1 MTGDSAKPA
10 GLTDERSRRAGK
22 PGRRARTP
30 TVLQMEAAECGA
42 ASLAMVLAHYGLW
55 APLAELRDRC
65 RVTRDGSRAGDIVR
79 AARSYGL
86 TAAGYRYD
94 IEQLRGAVMPAVLFV
109 NLNHFVVLEGFAGG
123 LVHINDPATGRRAL
137 TAEEFDRCYSGV
149 ALIFEPNADFR
160 PAGRPPSAMRRL
172 FDWLEGGWPGLLFV
186 VAAGVGLILPGLA
199 VPGFTRVFIDS
210 YLIDNQTDWFWR
222 LIAAMAG
229 CALLQG
235 GLLWLKQS
243 ILRRLETRVSLR
255 AAGRLVWRL
264 LRLPFAFF
272 GSRYAGAVGGRA
284 DLAEQIA
291 QHAGRS
297 LSGLAVDAAS
307 VVFFGLAM
315 LAYSAWLAAAAAACA
330 AVNAVLFLLTRR
342 KLQELQQKAVDDQV
356 KLTGKTMQGL
366 QMIESLKASGV
377 DGPYFEAWSGLLA
390 RSETQ
395 QQGVA
400 RVMARLTVLP
410 EFVSQVSA
418 ALVLALGGFL
428 VMRGELTIGA
438 LVAFQALQA
447 AFMQP
452 VGALTQTAAALQ
464 GARGPVEQFDDVLD
478 HAEAPE
484 FAEQA
489 TAAAAAP
496 AMPAGP
502 LGMPQRLSGRLS
514 LRGLTFGYSRHD
526 PPLIDNFNLELK
538 PGARVALVG
547 GSGSGKSTVGKLIT
561 GLIEPWSGE
570 ILFDGRPMRE
580 IPRALLRSS
589 VASIDQEIVL
599 FDGAVRDNITLWDA
613 DMPESHIVRAARDAE
628 IHDAV
633 VARPGGYAGMVR
645 DGGRN
650 FSGGQRQR
658 LEIARALVGGPTLL
672 VLDEATSALDPLVE
686 KAVMDNLRRRG
697 CACVIIAH
705 RLSAVRDCDEIIVM
719 HRGGV
724 LQRGTHDALIGVD
737 GPYRTL
743 INA

>member
-1 MTGDSAKPA
+1 MGAFHAAETAAREKLSA
-10 GLTDERSRRAGK
+10 ERRAAIA
-22 PGRRARTP
+22 AR
-30 TVLQMEAAECGA
+30 VAA
-42 ASLAMVLAHYGLW
+42 
-55 APLAELRDRC
+55 LRDRAA
-65 RVTRDGSRAGDIVR
+65 TLAEMLTGQRDLLAK
-79 AARSYGL
+79 GL
-86 TAAGYRYD
+86 
-94 IEQLRGAVMPAVLFV
+94 
-109 NLNHFVVLEGFAGG
+109 
-123 LVHINDPATGRRAL
+123 INRDRAL
-137 TAEEFDRCYSGV
+137 ATMTQLQDVQGQLSDAENSAVEMAAEEFDRCYSGV

-210 YLIDNQTDWFWR
+210 YLIDGQTDWFWP
-222 LIAAMAG
+222 LIAVMAG

-264 LRLPFAFF
+264 VRLPFAFF

-315 LAYSAWLAAAAAACA
+315 LAYSAWLAGAAAACA

-342 KLQELQQKAVDDQV
+342 KLQEMQQKATDDQV

-377 DGPYFEAWSGLLA
+377 DGPYFEAWSGHLA

-410 EFVSQVSA
+410 EFVTQVSA

-438 LVAFQALQA
+438 LV
-447 AFMQP
+447 
-452 VGALTQTAAALQ
+452 
-464 GARGPVEQFDDVLD
+464 
-478 HAEAPE
+478 
-484 FAEQA
+484 
-489 TAAAAAP
+489 
-496 AMPAGP
+496 
-502 LGMPQRLSGRLS
+502 
-514 LRGLTFGYSRHD
+514 
-526 PPLIDNFNLELK
+526 
-538 PGARVALVG
+538 G

-561 GLIEPWSGE
+561 GLMEPWSGE

-658 LEIARALVGGPTLL
+658 LEIARALVGGPSLL

-724 LQRGTHDALIGVD
+724 LQRGTHDGLIGVD
-737 GPYRTL
+737 GPYRML

>member
-1 MTGDSAKPA
+1 MAEDDGETLNPA
-10 GLTDERSRRAGK
+10 VKRPVRSGK
-22 PGRRARTP
+22 PGGRARTP

-42 ASLAMVLAHYGLW
+42 ASLAMMLAHYGLW
-55 APLAELRDRC
+55 VPLEELRDRC
-65 RVTRDGSRAGDIVR
+65 RVTRDGGRAGDIVR
-79 AARSYGL
+79 AARSYGP

-94 IEQLRGAVMPAVLFV
+94 IEQLRGAVMPAVLSV

-210 YLIDNQTDWFWR
+210 YLIDNQTDWFWP

-264 LRLPFAFF
+264 VRLPFAFF

-284 DLAEQIA
+284 DLAGQIA

-315 LAYSAWLAAAAAACA
+315 LAYSPWLAGAAAACA

-342 KLQELQQKAVDDQV
+342 KLQEMQQKATDDQV

-377 DGPYFEAWSGLLA
+377 DGPYFEAWSGHLA

-410 EFVSQVSA
+410 EFVTQVSA
-418 ALVLALGGFL
+418 ALVLGLGGFL

-464 GARGPVEQFDDVLD
+464 GARGPLEQFDDVLD
-478 HAEAPE
+478 HLEAPE
-484 FAEQA
+484 FARPPS
-489 TAAAAAP
+489 TVSAAP
-496 AMPAGP
+496 VGP

-538 PGARVALVG
+538 LGARVALVG
-547 GSGSGKSTVGKLIT
+547 GSGSGKST
-561 GLIEPWSGE
+561 
-570 ILFDGRPMRE
+570 
-580 IPRALLRSS
+580 LLRLLLGFERPESG
-589 VASIDQEIVL
+589 AVL
-599 FDGAVRDNITLWDA
+599 FDGCDLATLDVQAVRRQFGVVLQNDQLTPGSLLDNILG
-613 DMPESHIVRAARDAE
+613 PNLHLGDAE
-628 IHDAV
+628 AWAAAERVGLADDIRAMPMGMRTV
-633 VARPGGYAGMVR
+633 ISGRGGL
-645 DGGRN
+645 
-650 FSGGQRQR
+650 SGGQTQR
-658 LEIARALVGGPTLL
+658 VLLARAIVGGPRFLL
-672 VLDEATSALDPLVE
+672 LDEATSALDNVTQAKVADSLDRLT
-686 KAVMDNLRRRG
+686 ATRLL
-697 CACVIIAH
+697 IAH
-705 RLSAVRDCDEIIVM
+705 RLSTVRNADRILVLKDGGVAEAGTYDALM
-719 HRGGV
+719 ARGG
-724 LQRGTHDALIGVD
+724 LFRDMAQRQLA
-737 GPYRTL
+737 
-743 INA
+743 